1 MRMFTIIPGWIT
13 LVLSVVIFSDVVG
26 IVRSKISNEMSVRT
40 EISQRNLVLKVF
52 FFLCFAWIHVLLNLT
67 DF

>member
-26 IVRSKISNEMSVRT
+26 IVRSKISEMSVRT

>member
-26 IVRSKISNEMSVRT
+26 IVREMSVRT

>member
-26 IVRSKISNEMSVRT
+26 IVRSKISEMSVRT

-52 FFLCFAWIHVLLNLT
+52 FFLCFAWIHVLLNMT